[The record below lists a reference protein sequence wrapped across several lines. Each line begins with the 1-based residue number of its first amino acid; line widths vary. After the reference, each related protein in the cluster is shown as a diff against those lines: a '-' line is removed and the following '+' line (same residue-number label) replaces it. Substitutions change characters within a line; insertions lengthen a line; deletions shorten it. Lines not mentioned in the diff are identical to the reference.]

1 MEAILLPYNCEC
13 AHIQGIMM
21 NYTNAQIAP
30 DLNKATTPISLVL
43 LEDKTSHTTV
53 TACKKIDK
61 TIEIITIPPLL
72 DSQAVHLNIG
82 IELDEHLIHNILSEA
97 YRNVRI
103 TEIKVQADLD
113 QLATRNPDLVFS
125 GVKYFDFDGQQL
137 WLNDYLDQH
146 GIAYMA
152 SNRKAL
158 DGEFDKSNA
167 KQLMQQAGL
176 ATADYF
182 TTAPDEHR
190 TEASI
195 PIAFPLFVKP
205 VAGGDS
211 QGIDANSVVNDFESF
226 QAKVIDIWETQHSRS
241 LVETYLS
248 GREYSVGIFEDYA
261 SGELTA
267 MPIEII
273 AQKNKNGQRILDYDI
288 KRFDYE
294 QVIAVKNPTI
304 YKQLSKLAKEAF
316 KVLNGKAFGRIDI
329 KMNHHNSPHFME
341 ANLMPGL
348 RKGYFYRSCVM
359 NLNLTYEQMILK
371 IAKNGLTSRQL
382 FSRI

>member
-1 MEAILLPYNCEC
+1 MVPYNRAC
-13 AHIQGIMM
+13 AHVQGFMM
-21 NYTNAQIAP
+21 NYTNTQTAP
-30 DLNKATTPISLVL
+30 ALNKATPPTTLALLKDKTPHATPI
-43 LEDKTSHTTV
+43 TF
-53 TACKKIDK
+53 KKIHK
-61 TIEIITIPPLL
+61 TIEIVTMPKLL
-72 DSQAVHLNIG
+72 DSKVNHPNIG
-82 IELDEHLIHNILSEA
+82 IELDEHLMCKILFSV
-97 YRNVRI
+97 YKHVRI
-103 TEIKVQADLD
+103 TEINSQAHLD
-113 QLATRNPDLVFS
+113 QLAARHPDLVFS

-152 SNRKAL
+152 SSRKAL

-167 KQLMQQAGL
+167 KELMQKAGL
-176 ATADYF
+176 ATAQYF
-182 TTAPDEHR
+182 TTAPDEHP

-211 QGIDANSVVNDFESF
+211 QGIDANSVVNDFASF
-226 QAKVIDIWETQHSRS
+226 QAKVADIWNTQNSRS

-261 SGELTA
+261 SGVLTA

-273 AQKNKNGQRILDYDI
+273 AQKNENGQRILDFDI
-288 KRFDYE
+288 KRFDSE

-304 YKQLSKLAKEAF
+304 HKQLSKLAKAAF
-316 KVLNGKAFGRIDI
+316 KVLDGKAFGRIDI
-329 KMNHHNSPHFME
+329 KMNHHNIPHFME

-348 RKGYFYRSCVM
+348 RKGYFYRSCAL

-371 IAKNGLTSRQL
+371 IAHNGLTLSGDR
-382 FSRI
+382 

>member
-1 MEAILLPYNCEC
+1 
-13 AHIQGIMM
+13 M
-21 NYTNAQIAP
+21 NYTNPQTALA
-30 DLNKATTPISLVL
+30 LNKATPPTSLAL
-43 LEDKTSHTTV
+43 LEDQTLRTIPMAS
-53 TACKKIDK
+53 KKINK

-82 IELDEHLIHNILSEA
+82 IELDEHLICNILSDV
-97 YRNVRI
+97 YQHVRV
-103 TEIKVQADLD
+103 TEINSQDELD
-113 QLATRNPDLVFS
+113 QLASRHPDLVFS
-125 GVKYFDFDGQQL
+125 GVKYFDVDGQQL

-167 KQLMQQAGL
+167 KKLMQKAEL

-182 TTAPDEHR
+182 TTEPDEHA
-190 TEASI
+190 TESSI

-211 QGIDANSVVNDFESF
+211 QGIDANSVVNDFASF
-226 QAKVIDIWETQHSRS
+226 QAKVAHIWKTQHSRS

-261 SGELTA
+261 SGTLTA

-273 AQKNKNGQRILDYDI
+273 AQKNENGQRILDYDI
-288 KRFDYE
+288 KRFDSE

-304 YKQLSKLAKEAF
+304 HKQLSTLAKAAF
-316 KVLNGKAFGRIDI
+316 KVLDGKAFGRIDI
-329 KMNHHNSPHFME
+329 KMNHHNIPHFME

-348 RKGYFYRSCVM
+348 RKGYFYRSCAL
-359 NLNLTYEQMILK
+359 NLGLTYEEMILK
-371 IAKNGLTSRQL
+371 IVHNGLRLSGDR
-382 FSRI
+382 

>member
-1 MEAILLPYNCEC
+1 
-13 AHIQGIMM
+13 M
-21 NYTNAQIAP
+21 NYINTQTAP
-30 DLNKATTPISLVL
+30 ALNKATSPTSLAL
-43 LEDKTSHTTV
+43 LEDQASHTIPI
-53 TACKKIDK
+53 ACKKIHK

-72 DSQAVHLNIG
+72 DSNAVHLNIG
-82 IELDEHLIHNILSEA
+82 IELDEYLICNILSDV
-97 YRNVRI
+97 YQHVRI
-103 TEIKVQADLD
+103 TEINSQADLAE
-113 QLATRNPDLVFS
+113 LASRHPDLVFS
-125 GVKYFDFDGQQL
+125 GVKYFDVDGQQL

-146 GIAYMA
+146 GIAYMT
-152 SNRKAL
+152 SSRKAL

-167 KQLMQQAGL
+167 KKLMQKAGI

-182 TTAPDEHR
+182 TTAPDEHL
-190 TEASI
+190 TESSI

-211 QGIDANSVVNDFESF
+211 QGIDANSVVNDFASF
-226 QAKVIDIWETQHSRS
+226 QAKVADVWDTQHSRS

-261 SGELTA
+261 SGGLTA

-288 KRFDYE
+288 KRFDSE

-304 YKQLSKLAKEAF
+304 HTQLSTLAKAAF
-316 KVLNGKAFGRIDI
+316 RALNGKAFGRIDI
-329 KMNHHNSPHFME
+329 KMNHHNIPHFME

-348 RKGYFYRSCVM
+348 RKGYFYRSCAL

-371 IAKNGLTSRQL
+371 IANNGLTSRQPL
-382 FSRI
+382 LTHTEYDHPVL

>member
-1 MEAILLPYNCEC
+1 
-13 AHIQGIMM
+13 M
-21 NYTNAQIAP
+21 NYTNTQTAP
-30 DLNKATTPISLVL
+30 ALNKAEPLVSLAL
-43 LEDKTSHTTV
+43 LEDKTSHTTPI
-53 TACKKIDK
+53 ACKKIYK
-61 TIEIITIPPLL
+61 TIEIITIPTPL
-72 DSQAVHLNIG
+72 DSDAVHLNIG
-82 IELDEHLIHNILSEA
+82 IELDEHLIRNILSEV
-97 YRNVRI
+97 YQHVRI
-103 TEIKVQADLD
+103 TEIKSQADLD
-113 QLATRNPDLVFS
+113 QLGTRKPDLVFS
-125 GVKYFDFDGQQL
+125 GVKYFDFDDQQL
-137 WLNDYLDQH
+137 WLNDFLDQH
-146 GIAYMA
+146 GIAYIA

-167 KQLMQQAGL
+167 KKLMQKAGI

-182 TTAPDEHR
+182 TTVPDENR

-211 QGIDANSVVNDFESF
+211 QGIDANSVVNDFASF
-226 QAKVIDIWETQHSRS
+226 QAKVTDIWETQNSRS

-248 GREYSVGIFEDYA
+248 GREYSVGIFEDRA

-288 KRFDYE
+288 KRFDSE

-304 YKQLSKLAKEAF
+304 HKQLSKLAKAAF

-348 RKGYFYRSCVM
+348 RKGYFYRSCAM

-382 FSRI
+382 LLTHIECDRPVL